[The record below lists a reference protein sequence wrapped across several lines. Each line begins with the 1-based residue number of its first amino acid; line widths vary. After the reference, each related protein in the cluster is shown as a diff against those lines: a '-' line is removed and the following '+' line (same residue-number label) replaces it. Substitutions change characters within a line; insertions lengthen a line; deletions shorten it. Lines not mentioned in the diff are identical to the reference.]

1 MKQKLY
7 TLCMALLLVCG
18 QVFAIGG
25 KCGNH
30 LKWNLDGNGVLTI
43 SGTGAMKDYKYRINK
58 GDYNT
63 PWCSYRDSITSIQI
77 SEGVT
82 TIGNHAFDACWKLTS
97 IMIPNSVTSIGNLA
111 FYNCS
116 GLTSVTIPNSVTTI
130 GNEAFWG
137 CDGLTSV
144 TIGNSVTSIGYGA
157 FRGCRSLTSVT
168 IPNSVTSIGD
178 EAFLW
183 CEGLTSVIIPN
194 SVTNIGDYVFSGCTG
209 LTAIYVALGN
219 FNYCSMDG
227 VLYNK
232 NKTMLVQYPA
242 GKTTKE
248 YTIPN
253 SVTNIGKGAFS
264 GCDGL
269 NSVTIPNSFIC
280 IGNDA
285 FRGCRSLT
293 SVTIPNSV
301 TSIGDHTFSDCSG
314 LKSVTIPNSVIS
326 IGNYAFSCCS
336 GLTSVTIPNSVT
348 SIGDHTFSD
357 CSGLKSVT
365 IPNSV
370 ISIGNYAF
378 SCCSGLTSV
387 TIPNSVTS
395 IGSSAFADCWR
406 LKSVTIP
413 NSVTSIGSWAFYK
426 CSGLTSVTIPNSVT
440 SIGSWAFRSC
450 SSLTSVTIGNN
461 VKKIGKNVFEYCE
474 KMEIIKY
481 PKGLNISKAGIPTSA
496 KHIAYSPTNS
506 STSTATASSRFT
518 SDTNS
523 ATTSRTAATQP
534 STPTTKPVTT
544 PPAKLPECRIEY
556 SKPENIYH
564 SSSIRLCYSV
574 DSELSDNQ
582 EIEFLIDGT
591 PVEPKALSQQKGVR
605 PVQCTEV
612 ELDNMPTIA
621 NHVTKVSIR
630 IVDKRSRISWSEKS
644 IALKYQS
651 IHKPTLHVF
660 AVGVNKYKAKGFDEL
675 RYAEKDARD
684 FSKTIIDIADKNMYE
699 RVDTTVI
706 LGSRAN
712 RSYILAQLMKL
723 EGRVK
728 SNDIVMLF
736 FSGHG
741 KVENGKSYFI
751 TSDAEYVIQ
760 GLATRDIVDQIEL
773 MKKRSNV
780 FVFMDA
786 CHSGATKTT
795 ERTKGNAKPIT
806 LAESE
811 VIGYYSCAEKQ
822 ESIEDENLKNGVFT
836 YALVK
841 GLKGTAANEGQI
853 TIHEL
858 AEYIR
863 KWVREK
869 TNGRQSPTLDYQGD
883 DYVIFYKKK

>member
-1 MKQKLY
+1 MMKRI
-7 TLCMALLLVCG
+7 LLAILFIFTTCVFPA
-18 QVFAIGG
+18 FAIEKVKIGD
-25 KCGNH
+25 
-30 LKWNLDGNGVLTI
+30 LYYNLNFDDKTAEVTYENRTIGSNYTGLTVVSIPKIVTYNSKSYKVTRIGSYSFDLCANVISVIVPNSILSIGEEAFDSRKMVSIDVASDNPNYASINGVLFDKNI
-43 SGTGAMKDYKYRINK
+43 STLVRYPSGKKGAYSIPNTVSVIGEYAFEDCKD
-58 GDYNT
+58 
-63 PWCSYRDSITSIQI
+63 
-77 SEGVT
+77 
-82 TIGNHAFDACWKLTS
+82 LTS
-97 IMIPNSVTSIGNLA
+97 IIIPNSVTSIGVRA
-111 FYNCS
+111 FHRCH
-116 GLTSVTIPNSVTTI
+116 GLTSITIPQSVTSI
-130 GNEAFWG
+130 ENQAFYY

-144 TIGNSVTSIGYGA
+144 TLPDNVTNIASFAFRSCHNLKSPIYNAHCFVCMPQSYKGAYTIPNGIESIAGGA
-157 FRGCRSLTSVT
+157 FYQCSQLTSVN
-168 IPNSVTSIGD
+168 IPNSVTSIGV
-178 EAFLW
+178 EAFKG
-183 CEGLTSVIIPN
+183 CSKLTSP
-194 SVTNIGDYVFSGCTG
+194 VFNAHCFAYLPRS
-209 LTAIYVALGN
+209 Y
-219 FNYCSMDG
+219 
-227 VLYNK
+227 
-232 NKTMLVQYPA
+232 
-242 GKTTKE
+242 
-248 YTIPN
+248 
-253 SVTNIGKGAFS
+253 KGAF
-264 GCDGL
+264 
-269 NSVTIPNSFIC
+269 TIPDGIESIAPY
-280 IGNDA
+280 A
-285 FRGCRSLT
+285 FENCENLT
-293 SVTIPNSV
+293 
-301 TSIGDHTFSDCSG
+301 
-314 LKSVTIPNSVIS
+314 SVTIPNSVIS
-326 IGNYAFSCCS
+326 IGSDAFALCK
-336 GLTSVTIPNSVT
+336 GLTSITIPNSVT
-348 SIGDHTFSD
+348 SIGYGAFFLCKGLTF
-357 CSGLKSVT
+357 VT
-365 IPNSV
+365 I
-370 ISIGNYAF
+370 G
-378 SCCSGLTSV
+378 
-387 TIPNSVTS
+387 NSVTS
-395 IGSSAFADCWR
+395 IGDETFSCC
-406 LKSVTIP
+406 
-413 NSVTSIGSWAFYK
+413 NSLQEIVYPQ
-426 CSGLTSVTIPNSVT
+426 GLD
-440 SIGSWAFRSC
+440 
-450 SSLTSVTIGNN
+450 
-461 VKKIGKNVFEYCE
+461 
-474 KMEIIKY
+474 
-481 PKGLNISKAGIPTSA
+481 ISKAGIPSST
-496 KHIAYSPTNS
+496 KLIAYTPTNS
-506 STSTATASSRFT
+506 STNTATASSRST
-518 SDTNS
+518 SNTNS

-534 STPTTKPVTT
+534 STPTTKPISTT
-544 PPAKLPECRIEY
+544 PTIPTKLPECRIDY
-556 SKPENIYH
+556 SIPENIYH

-574 DSELSDNQ
+574 DSKLSDDQ

-591 PVEPKALSQQKGVR
+591 RVEPKTLSQQKGVR

-822 ESIEDENLKNGVFT
+822 ESIEDEKLENGVFT

-853 TIHEL
+853 TIYEL
-858 AEYIR
+858 AEDIR